1 MAVLRVCSDLKMQD
15 TRRKRRILLMA
26 FQTYRDLEIILY
38 PETRK
43 LNKHEK

>member
-1 MAVLRVCSDLKMQD
+1 MQD
-15 TRRKRRILLMA
+15 AGCKRRILLMA